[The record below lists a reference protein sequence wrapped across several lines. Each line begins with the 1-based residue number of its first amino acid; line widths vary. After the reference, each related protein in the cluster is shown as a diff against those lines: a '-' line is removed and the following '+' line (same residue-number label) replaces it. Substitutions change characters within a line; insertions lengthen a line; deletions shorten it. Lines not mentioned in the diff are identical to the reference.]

1 MSFAENS
8 LIAGE
13 QIVYEGKLHW
23 SVMLG
28 PVIGGIFFGLP
39 GLMLLVGSAGAGLMS
54 LTIAFIFIA
63 YGMLKMKLTEMAITD
78 KRILLKKGI
87 LGSRTIEVFLSKV
100 EAITVDEPLLG
111 KMLGYGTIVIRG
123 TGGTQEPFA
132 KVANPLEF
140 KKRVQMIIDSHN
152 MAASAK

>member
-1 MSFAENS
+1 
-8 LIAGE
+8 
-13 QIVYEGKLHW
+13 
-23 SVMLG
+23 
-28 PVIGGIFFGLP
+28 
-39 GLMLLVGSAGAGLMS
+39 
-54 LTIAFIFIA
+54 
-63 YGMLKMKLTEMAITD
+63 
-78 KRILLKKGI
+78 LKKGI